1 MADQFKKLKIALDT
15 PESISSES
23 LKELKQLKQICA
35 SINLPYSSNSSTQ
48 VVCNSSDIPFSLHEK
63 HVDSKKINALNE
75 MINRLIFEKINTIQ
89 IKYCSLALLLHLA
102 LFFWIFLYRKME
114 ILPWYLVV
122 GSSVLMLV
130 IMLLPPHMKGVHGL
144 SLYYWLSCRYLIYAC
159 IPLCSM
165 LITILLFVSPG
176 SLNLL
181 KKELAVVLHDT
192 DLSIGCGK
200 NVFLEN
206 ILKRDQIVVVEAVQ
220 GVCARVHDVNTG
232 IAGYLPLATIKM
244 INRKTM
250 DQLKKRIIYL
260 TEWTLLVCLV
270 VCFLSR
276 IYYTRVIPM
285 LLRKL
290 AEKNKQLLQNQLEAT
305 KLLTDFHQ
313 ESMVLTALDLQE
325 SRTDLIVKITKRYQV
340 DVDAIMSMKNLS
352 EVDKKSMLAKLL
364 NYYSASLK
372 CHS

>member
-244 INRKTM
+244 INRNTM